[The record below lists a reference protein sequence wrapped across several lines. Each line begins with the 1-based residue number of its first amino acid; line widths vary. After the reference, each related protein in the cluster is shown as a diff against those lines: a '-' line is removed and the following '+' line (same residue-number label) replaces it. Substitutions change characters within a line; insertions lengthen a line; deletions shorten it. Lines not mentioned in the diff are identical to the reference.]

1 MTPDTDPSWA
11 ALEALLDVA
20 GENKARE
27 ILAQIGR
34 PAALA
39 EFERVAALRLAM
51 RLREAHQPRTV
62 IRERLALRGI
72 SRSAAYRLIAR
83 AIDVP
88 IANCPSNGP
97 TLGRGPAILD
107 EPAEM
112 AFDRLLQPQE
122 NTMPTD
128 PTTQDQPSAGLRV
141 EVTAL
146 RAPWPAGAVIGSI
159 VEIPGNTLPDS
170 FVGKCQPARPNVA
183 VTHRYEPPRS
193 PVAEPLGAVDL
204 SDIVG
209 SSGNVE
215 FLTTRRD
222 ELRARLAA
230 IDLPAARKALE
241 KTHADALAS
250 PGDVAPVSP
259 PGVGEMPEQTERRL
273 RHERAAEAHKTAQAR
288 VPQLEAEDR
297 ELRSELAY
305 VEGLLAAE
313 QQVDEAKA
321 RAEAADAEVVRL
333 AEAAA
338 AADAALRRIVDLI
351 ADEERAYAKD
361 RDAAG
366 ARVLEAVKAGGSVPV
381 KAASRDKI
389 ATLEVAKRGAEQEQL
404 VARAAHQ
411 QAAQR
416 RREAWQRV
424 RVAEATLAERAF
436 RQAERDFVEAL
447 TRVMVAK
454 AVAHDPFGAADPRG
468 EAIVRSRRIVE
479 SLGI

>member
-1 MTPDTDPSWA
+1 MTPDTDPARA

-27 ILAQIGR
+27 ILAEIGR

-39 EFERVAALRLAM
+39 ELERVAALRLAM
-51 RLREAHQPRTV
+51 RLREAKLPRTV

-97 TLGRGPAILD
+97 ALGREPDILG
-107 EPAEM
+107 EPADLV
-112 AFDRLLQPQE
+112 ADPQPQPQE
-122 NTMPTD
+122 IAVIPELATEHTA
-128 PTTQDQPSAGLRV
+128 TALRV

-159 VEIPGNTLPDS
+159 VEIPGDTLPGS
-170 FVGKCQPARPNVA
+170 LVGKCQPAGPDAA
-183 VTHRYEPPRS
+183 VTHRYEPPR
-193 PVAEPLGAVDL
+193 PQIPEPLAAVDL

-209 SSGNVE
+209 STGNVE
-215 FLTTRRD
+215 FLIARRD

-241 KTHADALAS
+241 RARADAAES
-250 PGDVAPVSP
+250 PGDVAPASP
-259 PGVGEMPEQTERRL
+259 PGAGEMPEQTERRL
-273 RHERAAEAHKTAQAR
+273 RYERAAQAYKAAKAR
-288 VPQLEAEDR
+288 IPQLEAEER
-297 ELRSELAY
+297 ELRSEVAY

-313 QQVDEAKA
+313 KQVDEAKA
-321 RAEAADAEVVRL
+321 AAESADAELARLSEAADA
-333 AEAAA
+333 
-338 AADAALRRIVDLI
+338 ADAAVRRIVDLI

-389 ATLEVAKRGAEQEQL
+389 ATLEVAKAGAEREQQA
-404 VARAAHQ
+404 ARAAHQ

-416 RREAWQRV
+416 RREAWRCV
-424 RVAEATLAERAF
+424 RVAEASVAERAF

-447 TRVMVAK
+447 TRVMAAK
-454 AVAHDPFGAADPRG
+454 AVAGDRFGAADPRG
-468 EAIVRSRRIVE
+468 EAIARSRRIVE
-479 SLGI
+479 SLGL